1 MNLLEFARGPAL
13 AVSLAVFVLG
23 LAWRLYGIFRR
34 PVRPDHSVPRRR
46 DLAAGGLRAVFSKM
60 LPPRNVKIR
69 GVQMVNAYGYHIALA
84 LVVFTFAPHIGFI
97 RRYTGLAWPAL
108 PDPVFYLATGIAILG
123 LTIALITRLSDP
135 VLRLL
140 SNFDDYFSWAV
151 TMLPLLTGMALIE
164 RPYYP
169 VPPVAPELPTTPLL
183 LAIHLLS
190 LELLL
195 AWLPFGKLAHAVL
208 VFVSRWRTGADFT
221 RKGAVV

>member
-1 MNLLEFARGPAL
+1 MELLDFARGPAL
-13 AVSLAVFVLG
+13 AFSVAVFAFG

-34 PVRPDHSVPRRR
+34 PVPPNYSEPRRT
-46 DLAAGGLRAVFSKM
+46 DFAAGGLRAVFGKM
-60 LPPRNVKIR
+60 LPPKNVKIR
-69 GVQMVNAYGYHIALA
+69 GAQMVNAYCYHIALA
-84 LVVFTFAPHIGFI
+84 FVVFAFAPHIGFI
-97 RRYTGLAWPAL
+97 ERHLGIGWPAL
-108 PDPVFYLATGIAILG
+108 PDPVTYLATAVAIIG
-123 LTIALITRLSDP
+123 LTGALFARLSDG

-140 SNFDDYFSWAV
+140 SNFDDYFSWFV

-169 VPPVAPELPTTPLL
+169 VPPVAPELPTTPVL

-195 AWLPFGKLAHAVL
+195 VWLPFGKLAHAVL

-221 RKGAVV
+221 RKGAST